1 MTLFDIVIIILIVQ
15 IIHFLGTWKL
25 YQRAGR
31 SAWQAIIPIY
41 NAYVLMKIINRPW
54 WWIFLLFIP
63 IVQLLMFPVVW
74 IETAKS
80 FNHDDPKDSVL
91 AVVTLGF
98 YLYYINYFSNREYA
112 GNRELKAKTKAGE
125 TLGSIIFAV
134 VAATIVH
141 TYFIQ
146 PFTIPTSSLEKSLLI
161 GDFLFVSKFHYGA
174 RTPGTAVALPMVHD
188 TIPGVKVKSYTNKPQ
203 LPMFR
208 LPGFE
213 NVSRNDIV
221 VFNWPVDT
229 VPYFGYNGPQSYKKP
244 IDKKSNYV
252 KRAVGVSGD
261 SLEIINGKVYTNGQP
276 LQLPERADLQY
287 SYIIKGDNF
296 NLITLQNRYSI
307 TDGFGFV
314 NREQGIFKAIAV
326 PDSKI
331 ERFKKLPNVQS
342 AVKDILS
349 KTDTKPSKKVFP
361 NQAKRD
367 WNRDNF
373 GPIYIPEAG
382 KTVEID
388 KNSIDFYR
396 RIIEV
401 YEGREMGVKQEIS
414 IKDNQVLLNDDPISS
429 YTFKQNYYWMMGD
442 NRHNSEDSR
451 FWGYVPQNHVVGKP
465 VFIWL
470 SLDPNQSFPNNIR
483 WDRMFTTVSGNGE
496 RVSYLPYFLIGLVLI
511 VGFRYFRKKRQS

>member
-1 MTLFDIVIIILIVQ
+1 MTLFDILIVILIVQ
-15 IIHFLGTWKL
+15 VVHFLGTWKL

-31 SAWQAIIPIY
+31 SAWQAIIPVY
-41 NAYVLMKIINRPW
+41 NAYILMKIINRPW

-63 IVQLLMFPVVW
+63 VVQLLMFPVIW

-80 FNHDDPKDSVL
+80 FGHDDPSKSLLSVL
-91 AVVTLGF
+91 TLGF
-98 YLYYINYFSNREYA
+98 YIYYINYFTTSDYE

-141 TYFIQ
+141 TYFVQ

-174 RTPGTAVALPMVHD
+174 RTPGTAISFPMVHD
-188 TIPGVKVKSYTNKPQ
+188 TIPGVKVKSYSNDPQ

-213 NVSRNDIV
+213 DISRNDIV

-229 VPYFGYNGPQSYKKP
+229 VPYFGYTGPKSYNKP

-261 SLEIINGKVYTNGQP
+261 SLEIKNGKVYTNSKP

-296 NLITLQNRYSI
+296 NLNTLQNRYDI
-307 TDGFGFV
+307 TDGFGFI
-314 NREQGIFKAIAV
+314 NREQGIFKAIAI

-342 AVKDILS
+342 AKKDILS
-349 KTDTKPSKKVFP
+349 KKDTKPSTKVFP

-382 KTVEID
+382 KTVEINR
-388 KNSIDFYR
+388 NSIDFYK

-401 YEGREMGVKQEIS
+401 YEGREMGIKQEVS
-414 IKDNQVLLNDDPISS
+414 IVDDQVLLNGEPISS

-451 FWGYVPQNHVVGKP
+451 FWGYVPETHVVGKP

-470 SLDPNQSFPNNIR
+470 SLDPNKSFPNNIR
-483 WDRMFTTVSGNGE
+483 WDRMFTTVAGSGQ
-496 RVSYLPYFLIGLVLI
+496 RVSYLPYFLIGVVLI

>member
-1 MTLFDIVIIILIVQ
+1 MTLFDILIVILIVQ
-15 IIHFLGTWKL
+15 VVHFLGTWKL

-31 SAWQAIIPIY
+31 SAWQAIIPVY
-41 NAYVLMKIINRPW
+41 NAYILMKIINRPW

-63 IVQLLMFPVVW
+63 VVQLLMFPVIW

-80 FNHDDPKDSVL
+80 FNHDETKDGVL
-91 AVVTLGF
+91 SVVTLGF
-98 YLYYINYFSNREYA
+98 YLYYINYFSTKEYA

-174 RTPGTAVALPMVHD
+174 RTPGTAIAFPMVHD
-188 TIPGVKVKSYTNKPQ
+188 TIPGIKVKSYASEPQ

-229 VPYFGYNGPQSYKKP
+229 VPYFRYSGPKTYLKP

-252 KRAVGVSGD
+252 KRAVGVAGD
-261 SLEIINGKVYTNGQP
+261 SLEIKDGEIYTNGQP

-296 NLITLQNRYSI
+296 NLNTLQNRYDI
-307 TDGFGFV
+307 TDGFGFI
-314 NREQGIFKAIAV
+314 NREQGIFKAIAI

-331 ERFKKLPNVQS
+331 ERFKKLPNVES

-349 KTDTKPSKKVFP
+349 QTDTEPSKKVFP

-382 KTVEID
+382 QTVDINTE
-388 KNSIDFYR
+388 SIDFYK

-401 YEGREMGVKQEIS
+401 YEGREMGDEQNVS
-414 IKDNQVLLNDDPISS
+414 IKNNQVLLNGNPITS

-451 FWGYVPQNHVVGKP
+451 FWGYVPQSHVVGKP

-470 SLDPNQSFPNNIR
+470 SLDPNKSGLSKIR
-483 WDRMFTTVSGNGE
+483 WDRMFTTVSGDGR

-511 VGFRYFRKKRQS
+511 VGFRYFRKKRKS